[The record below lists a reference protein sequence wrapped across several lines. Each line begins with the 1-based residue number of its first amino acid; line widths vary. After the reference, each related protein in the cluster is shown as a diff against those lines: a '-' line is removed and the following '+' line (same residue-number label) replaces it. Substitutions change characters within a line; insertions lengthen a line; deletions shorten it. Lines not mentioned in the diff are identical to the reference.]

1 MAARPEHI
9 GRVLEQVAAWTRVL
23 GETRGRPLGDRR
35 LSRSQTDA
43 LFLLARAPGPLTPG
57 RLAVVLN
64 LTPGAVT
71 QLLEGLRRAEL
82 VTQVSHPD
90 DARSQ
95 LVRLSPAAREQ
106 VSEFEQ
112 ATITALADRFAAL
125 DDTELAT
132 LAGLLARTRT
142 MA

>member
-1 MAARPEHI
+1 MTARPEHI

-23 GETRGRPLGDRR
+23 GETRARPLGDRR

-43 LFLLARAPGPLTPG
+43 LFLLARAKRPLTPG
-57 RLAVVLN
+57 RLAGALH

-82 VTQVSHPD
+82 VTQGPHPD

-95 LVRLSPAAREQ
+95 LVTLSPAARQ
-106 VSEFEQ
+106 RVSEFEQ
-112 ATITALADRFAAL
+112 ATITSLADRFAAL
-125 DDTELAT
+125 DDTELAN
-132 LAGLLARTRT
+132 LAALLARTRT
-142 MA
+142 LA